1 MPSTDF
7 MANPIIRFFQI
18 ASYLVLTLLAALLAL
33 AFPARA
39 EVKVDLSIN
48 QLRSDILT
56 RGWENW
62 LVKDGPSASRNF
74 DGVTVTLRGDGGAV
88 TGGWWKPGIGAG
100 ATMASDG
107 VFVKGMRKV
116 ALEIVL
122 DGLAPGRHSL
132 VTYHNWLW
140 ENSPPAPLDI
150 SMDGQSAVRAL
161 KPSALVTDDA
171 DAASAFIEFTAEAG
185 RSVIVRIEAEGT
197 AVLNGL
203 ELDTPDPQ
211 LKASRPSPA
220 NDDEHTAEN
229 PALTWRPARGAVSHL
244 LYFGTDARA
253 VATAMRSSPEFKGA
267 LSEAKFA
274 TSGLSHYDTYF
285 WRVDEVHPGTG
296 EPTHGDTW
304 RFRTRFLA
312 FPTAE
317 GYGRFARGGR
327 GGRVIEVANL
337 NDSGAGSLRDAIE
350 AEGPRTIVFRVSG
363 LISLKSPLTIKNP
376 YITIAGQTAPGDGIC
391 LRNFGFGTM
400 GAHDV
405 IIRHIRVRVGDTQRK
420 GMDGMG
426 LASSDHCIVDHCSI
440 SWSSDE
446 GFSSRAAKNIT
457 FQHNIISE
465 ALQHSYHYRAGDRT
479 KFEQH
484 AFAASISGDVGSF
497 HHNLLAHC
505 TDRNWSLAGG
515 YDSAGRYTG
524 RLDIRNNVVFN
535 WIGRTTDG
543 GVMRLNFVNNFYK
556 PLPVNPSVK
565 WLLKLDPIDTSH
577 GTPRYFMTGN
587 VMEGL
592 DYEADNWRAFHGSA
606 EVQKL
611 VRADEPLFE
620 SFVATQTAQ
629 EAYAK
634 VLADVGATRPRQDAM
649 DRRVIAEVRDGAA
662 HYKGTRGPASAPPGK
677 NFAGIIDTQDDVKDA
692 SGSPDS
698 PWPEYRTYDAPL
710 DSDHD
715 GIPDEWERRAG
726 MDPHNPRDANAAQG
740 ADYTNLEK
748 YLGWLVGEFP
758 DPKSP
763 APTAKPPAK

>member
-1 MPSTDF
+1 MKLKTHF
-7 MANPIIRFFQI
+7 LIG
-18 ASYLVLTLLAALLAL
+18 VLLASLLAL
-33 AFPARA
+33 TLRA

-48 QLRSDILT
+48 QSRSDILT

-62 LVKDGPSASRNF
+62 LVQDGASVSRKF
-74 DGVTVTLRGDGGAV
+74 GGVTVTLRGDGGAV
-88 TGGWWKPGIGAG
+88 SGGWWKPGIGAG

-107 VFVKGMRKV
+107 VFVKGARKV

-140 ENSPPAPLDI
+140 ENSPPAPLEI
-150 SMDGQSAVRAL
+150 TVDGQPAVRTL

-171 DAASAFIEFTAEAG
+171 DAASAFTEFTARAG
-185 RSVIVRIEAEGT
+185 KSVIVRIEAEGT
-197 AVLNGL
+197 AVLNGF
-203 ELDTPDPQ
+203 ELDTPNPR
-211 LKASRPSPA
+211 LKASRPNPA

-229 PALTWRPARGAVSHL
+229 PPLTWRPARGAVSHL
-244 LYFGTDARA
+244 LYFGTDAHA
-253 VATAMRSSPEFKGA
+253 VARATQSSPEFKGT
-267 LSEAKFA
+267 LSEAKFS
-274 TSGLSHYDTYF
+274 TSGLSHFDTYF
-285 WRVDEVHPGTG
+285 WRVDEVHPGAG
-296 EPTHGDTW
+296 EPTHGDVW

-327 GGRVIEVANL
+327 GGRVIEVTNL
-337 NDSGAGSLRDAIE
+337 DDSGAGSLRDAIE

-363 LISLKSPLTIKNP
+363 LISLKSTLIIKNP
-376 YITIAGQTAPGDGIC
+376 YVTIAGQTAPGDGIC

-405 IIRHIRVRVGDTQRK
+405 IIRHIRVRVGDAQRK
-420 GMDGMG
+420 GTDGMG

-446 GFSSRAAKNIT
+446 GFSSRAARNIT

-465 ALQHSYHYRAGDRT
+465 ALQHSYHYRASDRT

-484 AFAASISGDVGSF
+484 AFAASISGDIGSF

-515 YDSAGRYTG
+515 YDSAGRYAG

-543 GVMRLNFVNNFYK
+543 GVMALNFVNNFYK
-556 PLPVNPSVK
+556 PLAANPAAK
-565 WLLKLDPIDTSH
+565 WLLKLDPIIIAH
-577 GTPRYFMTGN
+577 GTPKYFMAGN
-587 VMEGL
+587 VMEGF
-592 DYEADNWRAFHGSA
+592 DFETDNWSAFKGSD

-620 SFVATQTAQ
+620 PFVATQTAR
-629 EAYAK
+629 EAYAR
-634 VLADVGATRPRQDAM
+634 VLADVGATRPRQDVI
-649 DRRVIAEVRDGAA
+649 DRRIIAEVRDGMT
-662 HYKGTRGPASAPPGK
+662 HYAGTRGPASDPPGK
-677 NFAGIIDTQDDVKDA
+677 NFAGIIDTQDDVQDSA
-692 SGSPDS
+692 GSPNF
-698 PWPEYRTYDAPL
+698 PWPEYRTYDVPL

-715 GIPDEWERRAG
+715 GIPDDWERRAG
-726 MDPHNPRDANAAQG
+726 LNPNDPRDANAAHDDG
-740 ADYTNLEK
+740 CTNLEK

-758 DPKSP
+758 DPSSS
-763 APTAKPPAK
+763 APR